1 MFLSKALRNK
11 RNVEGEATQKEIMK
25 MRSEVSG
32 LRLDCDEKEKSF
44 KILEKEFIDNRTE
57 VQTMREEKNELEASN
72 AEKDKWIVSLEAKLK
87 WVKGEHEAKTT
98 KLMQASVEVA
108 VNLSSAQV
116 KIDDLK
122 DEVNHVRELNEN
134 YLLGT
139 CP

>member
-72 AEKDKWIVSLEAKLK
+72 AEKDK
-87 WVKGEHEAKTT
+87 
-98 KLMQASVEVA
+98 
-108 VNLSSAQV
+108 
-116 KIDDLK
+116 
-122 DEVNHVRELNEN
+122 
-134 YLLGT
+134 
-139 CP
+139 

>member
-1 MFLSKALRNK
+1 
-11 RNVEGEATQKEIMK
+11 
-25 MRSEVSG
+25 
-32 LRLDCDEKEKSF
+32 
-44 KILEKEFIDNRTE
+44 
-57 VQTMREEKNELEASN
+57 
-72 AEKDKWIVSLEAKLK
+72 
-87 WVKGEHEAKTT
+87 
-98 KLMQASVEVA
+98 MQASVEVA